1 MSRREQACLPG
12 MERATVVAPSP
23 AAYTVVVCRC
33 RTRVVVGAG
42 VAAVACPSCRQV
54 VSGVL
59 VTGGVL

>member
-1 MSRREQACLPG
+1 MSKQIGLCG
-12 MERATVVAPSP
+12 MERATVAPSP